1 MNKLVSIKGENQMVF
16 KRVLMPMLV
25 MGIIFAMG
33 SMAYAQT
40 PSINC
45 RIASVAA
52 ATATL
57 TSLPGPTARA
67 TATGHTEPI
76 GAGPDATALTVP
88 AGGTVAAP
96 VAGGGAVRVI
106 CSNITGGTV
115 GPATAPAGFQ
125 FTTLAVGQISFG
137 VTITN
142 GTAFPAGAG
151 IRILQANG
159 ALATATLTIGSDPV
173 NRTGGTVTFQIP
185 AVTWA
190 AGETASFDLDGVLV
204 SFNGSGKTRLDA
216 TLFIGG
222 ATGYA
227 TTCTAFGNT
236 GTCNTAEVVT
246 AVLPGLKDPTSP
258 TTIPTTVGAA
268 INAGT
273 ATFNL
278 LGIGIKPT
286 FVMRVEENYQDAFKT
301 STQFNGG
308 ATFPISGASNTEVQ
322 FQFSGIPA
330 GLIIGGCNVVLTDQ
344 NGALITTATALVS
357 AQSVTAIAPTLTVNF
372 LGTMPLGTVDVL
384 WLLCT
389 TLTDPTDTS
398 LPAAGVTAQ
407 ASLAPAGTALS
418 STSGLN
424 SSVTT
429 GQIPRYQLSL
439 QPTPGIV
446 VVAFPPG
453 AVSLLIPF
461 ATVGGGYNTGI
472 AISNTTTDPFNA
484 GGTSSVTPQNGTL
497 TFTFYDNSGTV
508 KTYTTSASSPGGGLA
523 AGLLNSGKTYVV
535 NLSELLTAA
544 GITSGTF
551 TGYIFITTNFT
562 NAHGAAYVY
571 NGAGFTSATP
581 VLVVANRATPE
592 TLDQ

>member
-1 MNKLVSIKGENQMVF
+1 MVF

-40 PSINC
+40 PAINC

-52 ATATL
+52 ATAAL
-57 TSLPGPTARA
+57 SSLPGPTARA
-67 TATGHTEPI
+67 TSTGHTEPI
-76 GAGPDATALTVP
+76 GAGPDGTAITQAAGPGATTSVP
-88 AGGTVAAP
+88 
-96 VAGGGAVRVI
+96 GGGAVRVI
-106 CSNITGGTV
+106 CSNVSGGIV

-142 GTAFPAGAG
+142 GTAFPTSGP
-151 IRILQANG
+151 IRINQANG
-159 ALATATLTIGSDPV
+159 ALAGVTLSIGSDPV

-190 AGETASFDLDGVLV
+190 AAETASFDLDGVLV

-222 ATGYA
+222 ATGYN
-227 TTCTAFGNT
+227 TVCTAFGNT

-246 AVLPGLKDPTSP
+246 AVLPGLKDPTAP
-258 TTIPTTVGAA
+258 TTIPLTVGTAA
-268 INAGT
+268 QAGT
-273 ATFNL
+273 ANFNL
-278 LGIGIKPT
+278 LNIGTKQT
-286 FVMRVEENYQDAFKT
+286 FVLRVEENYQDMFKT
-301 STQFNGG
+301 NAQFNGG

-344 NGALITTATALVS
+344 NGALVTTATALVS
-357 AQSVTAIAPTLTVNF
+357 AASVTQVAPTLTVNF
-372 LGTMPLGTVDVL
+372 LGNPASATPGMSMSTVEVL
-384 WLLCT
+384 WLLCNSV
-389 TLTDPTDTS
+389 TDPTDTS

-407 ASLAPAGTALS
+407 VSLAPAGTALS

-439 QPTPGIV
+439 QPTPGLL

-453 AVSLLIPF
+453 AVSLLVPF

-472 AISNTTTDPFNA
+472 AISNTTTDPFGAA
-484 GGTSSVTPQNGTL
+484 GVSSVTPQNGTIS
-497 TFTFYDNSGTV
+497 FTFYDNSGTV
-508 KTYTTSASSPGGGLA
+508 TRYTTATASPGGGLS

-544 GITSGTF
+544 GVTSGTF

-581 VLVVANRATPE
+581 VLVVAARQTPE
-592 TLDQ
+592 GLDQ